1 MVPRCCFY
9 VAATL
14 FVASTLSARAADEI
28 QVYNAEIAKVGQ
40 WTFQLHN
47 NYAFIGRK
55 EPEFPGG
62 LVPNH
67 ALQGTGEWAY
77 GITDWWEMGFY
88 TPYAVDQ
95 ELTPYSNA
103 IKIRQLFVIPNA
115 AERDFFYGVNFEF
128 SYAMPQFLD
137 TRWLIEVRP
146 IIGWRKGDYEFIINP
161 IVDFGIGQNGGADF
175 APGARERAVNVDI
188 DADLGAFWRE
198 LVGWQNVIDQ
208 RLDES
213 RLVKVQEL
221 VALGRLG
228 SGLLRLRARS
238 RNGGCGGRC
247 GRTAR
252 DRRFQEITPAEA
264 LIRRVFLPASSSTSW
279 CQGSSLA
286 CAKMRLFRLRRQG
299 CSVQGPL
306 RPHLGSCQWSGND

>member
-1 MVPRCCFY
+1 VIEC
-9 VAATL
+9 
-14 FVASTLSARAADEI
+14 S
-28 QVYNAEIAKVGQ
+28 
-40 WTFQLHN
+40 
-47 NYAFIGRK
+47 
-55 EPEFPGG
+55 

-146 IIGWRKGDYEFIINP
+146 IIGWRKDDYEFIINP

-175 APGARERAVNVDI
+175 APAARFARNLGENFAVGFEYYT
-188 DADLGAFWRE
+188 DLGRPQDRLPFNEQQHNLYAVVDFKIGRFDVNAG
-198 LVGWQNVIDQ
+198 VGYGLTHGSD
-208 RLDES
+208 RLMAKMIIGTDLTEGVSDKSSEGSKMLHRPES
-213 RLVKVQEL
+213 RL
-221 VALGRLG
+221 
-228 SGLLRLRARS
+228 SGGFS
-238 RNGGCGGRC
+238 R
-247 GRTAR
+247 
-252 DRRFQEITPAEA
+252 P
-264 LIRRVFLPASSSTSW
+264 
-279 CQGSSLA
+279 
-286 CAKMRLFRLRRQG
+286 
-299 CSVQGPL
+299 
-306 RPHLGSCQWSGND
+306 

>member
-1 MVPRCCFY
+1 MQFPGAKVSACILLVGRSGMVPPRCFY
-9 VAATL
+9 VAAIL
-14 FVASTLSARAADEI
+14 LMASALSARAADEI

-55 EPEFPGG
+55 EPNFPGG

-67 ALQGTGEWAY
+67 TLQGTGEWAY

-115 AERDFFYGVNFEF
+115 AEREFFYGVNFEF

-137 TRWLIEVRP
+137 TRWLIEMRP
-146 IIGWRKGDYEFIINP
+146 IVGWRKGDYEFIINP

-175 APGARERAVNVDI
+175 APAARFARNLAENFAVGFEYYT
-188 DADLGAFWRE
+188 DLGRPQDRLPFNEQQHNLYAVVDFKIGRFDVNAG
-198 LVGWQNVIDQ
+198 VGYGLTPGSD
-208 RLDES
+208 RLMAKMIIGTDLNEGVSDKSTDASKTLRRPES
-213 RLVKVQEL
+213 RL
-221 VALGRLG
+221 
-228 SGLLRLRARS
+228 SNSLR
-238 RNGGCGGRC
+238 
-247 GRTAR
+247 
-252 DRRFQEITPAEA
+252 F
-264 LIRRVFLPASSSTSW
+264 
-279 CQGSSLA
+279 
-286 CAKMRLFRLRRQG
+286 
-299 CSVQGPL
+299 
-306 RPHLGSCQWSGND
+306 

>member
-55 EPEFPGG
+55 EPDFPGG

-115 AERDFFYGVNFEF
+115 AEREFFYGVNFEF

-137 TRWLIEVRP
+137 TRWLIEMRP
-146 IIGWRKGDYEFIINP
+146 IVGWRKGDYEFIINRRHCRSASIP
-161 IVDFGIGQNGGADF
+161 GSQRSRGGPAGLPSFRTHHLAKAHCAIYPHRGLVPPKAAVFVDMVAAHLQRVL
-175 APGARERAVNVDI
+175 AP
-188 DADLGAFWRE
+188 
-198 LVGWQNVIDQ
+198 
-208 RLDES
+208 
-213 RLVKVQEL
+213 
-221 VALGRLG
+221 
-228 SGLLRLRARS
+228 ARS
-238 RNGGCGGRC
+238 ESPRRSIGR
-247 GRTAR
+247 RMAQR
-252 DRRFQEITPAEA
+252 QP
-264 LIRRVFLPASSSTSW
+264 
-279 CQGSSLA
+279 LA
-286 CAKMRLFRLRRQG
+286 ATKT
-299 CSVQGPL
+299 
-306 RPHLGSCQWSGND
+306 

>member
-55 EPEFPGG
+55 EPDFPGG

-137 TRWLIEVRP
+137 TRWLIEMRP
-146 IIGWRKGDYEFIINP
+146 IVGWRKGDYEFIINP

-175 APGARERAVNVDI
+175 APAARFARNLGENFAVGFEYYT
-188 DADLGAFWRE
+188 DLGRPQDRLPFNEQQHNLYAVVDFKIGRFDVNAG
-198 LVGWQNVIDQ
+198 VGYGLTHGSD
-208 RLDES
+208 RLMAKMIIGTDLTEGAS
-213 RLVKVQEL
+213 DKSSDGGKTLRRPEPRL
-221 VALGRLG
+221 
-228 SGLLRLRARS
+228 
-238 RNGGCGGRC
+238 
-247 GRTAR
+247 
-252 DRRFQEITPAEA
+252 
-264 LIRRVFLPASSSTSW
+264 SSSS
-279 CQGSSLA
+279 
-286 CAKMRLFRLRRQG
+286 
-299 CSVQGPL
+299 
-306 RPHLGSCQWSGND
+306 RP

>member
-1 MVPRCCFY
+1 MVPPRCFY
-9 VAATL
+9 VAAIL
-14 FVASTLSARAADEI
+14 LMASVLSARAADEI

-55 EPEFPGG
+55 EPDFPGG

-115 AERDFFYGVNFEF
+115 AEREFFYGVNFEF
-128 SYAMPQFLD
+128 SYAMPQLLD
-137 TRWLIEVRP
+137 TRWLIEMRP
-146 IIGWRKGDYEFIINP
+146 IVGWRKGDYEFIINP

-175 APGARERAVNVDI
+175 APAARFARNLAENFAVGFEYYT
-188 DADLGAFWRE
+188 DLGRPQDRLPFNEQQHNLYAVVDFKIGRFDVNAG
-198 LVGWQNVIDQ
+198 VGYGLTHGSD
-208 RLDES
+208 RLMAKMIIGTDLNEGVS
-213 RLVKVQEL
+213 DKSSEGSKLLRRPEP
-221 VALGRLG
+221 RLG
-228 SGLLRLRARS
+228 SSS
-238 RNGGCGGRC
+238 RVV
-247 GRTAR
+247 AYPS
-252 DRRFQEITPAEA
+252 EP
-264 LIRRVFLPASSSTSW
+264 W
-279 CQGSSLA
+279 
-286 CAKMRLFRLRRQG
+286 
-299 CSVQGPL
+299 
-306 RPHLGSCQWSGND
+306 

>member
-1 MVPRCCFY
+1 MVPPRCFY
-9 VAATL
+9 VAAIL
-14 FVASTLSARAADEI
+14 LMASVLSARAADEI

-55 EPEFPGG
+55 EPDFPGG

-115 AERDFFYGVNFEF
+115 AEREFFYGVNFEF

-137 TRWLIEVRP
+137 TRWLIEMRP
-146 IIGWRKGDYEFIINP
+146 IVGWRKGDYEFIINP
-161 IVDFGIGQNGGADF
+161 IVDFGMGQNGGADF
-175 APGARERAVNVDI
+175 APAARFARNLGENFAVGFEYYT
-188 DADLGAFWRE
+188 DLGRPQDRLPFNEQQHNLYAVVDFKIGRFDVNAG
-198 LVGWQNVIDQ
+198 VGYGLTHGSD
-208 RLDES
+208 RLMAKMIIGTDLTEGAS
-213 RLVKVQEL
+213 DKSSDGGKTLRRPEPRL
-221 VALGRLG
+221 
-228 SGLLRLRARS
+228 
-238 RNGGCGGRC
+238 
-247 GRTAR
+247 
-252 DRRFQEITPAEA
+252 
-264 LIRRVFLPASSSTSW
+264 SSSS
-279 CQGSSLA
+279 
-286 CAKMRLFRLRRQG
+286 
-299 CSVQGPL
+299 
-306 RPHLGSCQWSGND
+306 RP

>member
-1 MVPRCCFY
+1 MPP
-9 VAATL
+9 T
-14 FVASTLSARAADEI
+14 I

-55 EPEFPGG
+55 EPDFPGG
-62 LVPNH
+62 LIPNH

-88 TPYAVDQ
+88 TPYAVNQ

-115 AERDFFYGVNFEF
+115 AKREFFYGVNFEF
-128 SYAMPQFLD
+128 SSAMPQFLD

-175 APGARERAVNVDI
+175 APAARFARNLSENFAVGFEYYT
-188 DADLGAFWRE
+188 DLGRPQDRLPFNEQQHNLYAVVDFKIGRFDVNAG
-198 LVGWQNVIDQ
+198 VGYGLTHGSD
-208 RLDES
+208 RLM
-213 RLVKVQEL
+213 
-221 VALGRLG
+221 
-228 SGLLRLRARS
+228 
-238 RNGGCGGRC
+238 
-247 GRTAR
+247 
-252 DRRFQEITPAEA
+252 
-264 LIRRVFLPASSSTSW
+264 
-279 CQGSSLA
+279 
-286 CAKMRLFRLRRQG
+286 AKMIIGTDLNDGASDKSSQGGKTLRRPEPRL
-299 CSVQGPL
+299 SSFS
-306 RPHLGSCQWSGND
+306 RP